1 MTGKYRNGDLSRKE
15 KAHSSSDVAS
25 LSPTPQETVTPH
37 VFVAPQASYRPT
49 EQSQAAGSPHLPE
62 RSCKKQVTRK

>member
-25 LSPTPQETVTPH
+25 LIPTPQETVTPH

-49 EQSQAAGSPHLPE
+49 EQSQKDFPESINSGFQAA
-62 RSCKKQVTRK
+62 

>member
-25 LSPTPQETVTPH
+25 LSPIPQETVTPH
-37 VFVAPQASYRPT
+37 VFVAPQAS
-49 EQSQAAGSPHLPE
+49 
-62 RSCKKQVTRK
+62 